1 MLKSTASYIDNPT
14 SPHTM
19 GTDLNLTLLSCG
31 GEMRDHVRP
40 FSKIQHKAYI
50 QMVPSDK
57 FIKVEQLHVYV
68 SLTLHNSDIL
78 QICLVVPYALL
89 LSEIY
94 KDLNNVI

>member
-1 MLKSTASYIDNPT
+1 MI
-14 SPHTM
+14 
-19 GTDLNLTLLSCG
+19 
-31 GEMRDHVRP
+31 
-40 FSKIQHKAYI
+40 
-50 QMVPSDK
+50 PSDK

-78 QICLVVPYALL
+78 QICLVVPYGLL